1 MTTHYRQL
9 TQCQRYQIEA
19 GLSAGK
25 SQASIAKQVGVA
37 PSTISREVRRNGS
50 QKTYKAVLATH
61 ESTVRRAGARKFSKP
76 VAWLIHH
83 LPVWLEHGMSPEQIA
98 HRLKQE
104 QPDHAVSHE
113 WIYRFIAADQ
123 RTGGELYRYLRHRR
137 KRYRKRYG
145 SHDRRGQLRN
155 RVSISERPVEAE
167 SRERL
172 GDWEGDTVHGAGG
185 NLVTLVDRK
194 SGYLCAYPVKRRT
207 RRQVTRAINL
217 LLKGHAVHTLTLDN
231 GREFAGHEHIAHR
244 SQCQVFFAD
253 PYSSWQRGSN
263 ENTNGLLRQYFTKG
277 GDFSK
282 LTVEAVS
289 QVVTRNN
296 LRPRKRLGWKTPY
309 EVYAGVSVALMC

>member
-19 GLSAGK
+19 SLNAGK
-25 SQASIAKQVGVA
+25 SQASIAKQIGVH

-50 QKTYKAVLATH
+50 RKTYKAASANR
-61 ESTVRRAGARKFSKP
+61 ESDDRRAGARKLCKP
-76 VAWLIHH
+76 TIWLSHH

-104 QPDHAVSHE
+104 QSDHTVSHE
-113 WIYRFIAADQ
+113 WIYRFVAADQ
-123 RTGGELYRYLRHRR
+123 RAGGGLYRYLRHRR

-155 RVSISERPVEAE
+155 RVSISERPAEAE

-172 GDWEGDTVHGAGG
+172 GDWEGDTVHGVGG

-194 SGYLCAYPVKRRT
+194 SGYLRAYPVKRRT

-217 LLKGHAVHTLTLDN
+217 LLKGHIVHTLTLDN
-231 GREFAGHEHIAHR
+231 GKEFAGHERIARR

-253 PYSSWQRGSN
+253 PYSSWQRGTN
-263 ENTNGLLRQYFTKG
+263 ENTNGLLRQYFPKG

-282 LTVEAVS
+282 LDVEGVNLAVA
-289 QVVTRNN
+289 RIN
-296 LRPRKRLGWKTPY
+296 LRPRKRLGWRTPY